1 MDDNENSFDTNKLK
15 LIEEISIATN
25 QQSPVTEADRRANDK
40 VQIELQNLI
49 FQDFGL
55 FYERK
60 RGEFGDGVRAGYVNR
75 QDIIDREQFLR
86 ICLAVKND
94 PVKARSGTAT
104 LLFEKNKFDS
114 ILPDSSDYR
123 KYIYGYRAYELIGK
137 LSDAS
142 YNVKTYARFAIVNVL
157 TSLYFNEN
165 LPLDEYDSDIIVNL
179 NLLISQWNSFELY
192 ARSTQQNKKH
202 YFKEVFDKTTGE
214 FTIETNWSA
223 YYKGRTLLAD
233 LSAFFFQKS

>member
-1 MDDNENSFDTNKLK
+1 MDDPENSFDTNKLK

-104 LLFEKNKFDS
+104 LLFEKTKFDS

-123 KYIYGYRAYELIGK
+123 KYIYGYRAYEYIGK
-137 LSDAS
+137 LSDAP

-157 TSLYFNEN
+157 TSLYYQEN
-165 LPLDEYDSDIIVNL
+165 LPLDEYDHHIIENL
-179 NLLISQWNSFELY
+179 NHLINQWNSFELF
-192 ARSTQQNKKH
+192 ARSTEQNKKH
-202 YFKEVFDKTTGE
+202 YFKEIFDKTTGE
-214 FTIETNWSA
+214 LTIETNWTS
-223 YYKGRTLLAD
+223 YYKGRTLVSD
-233 LSAFFFQKS
+233 ISAYFFKN